1 MSLCDLVLLRF
12 VLTSCHT
19 TCALRVEQVTETD
32 QQCEA
37 LVFEAL
43 RVAFPGH
50 SFIGAPRSPPPWQP
64 APLARIST
72 PHHIVAGG
80 PSGKQAKTALGA
92 TVHRKSLTKWW
103 ERA

>member
-1 MSLCDLVLLRF
+1 MGTAGGAGDGDGPAVRGSGVR
-12 VLTSCHT
+12 
-19 TCALRVEQVTETD
+19 
-32 QQCEA
+32 
-37 LVFEAL
+37 
-43 RVAFPGH
+43 
-50 SFIGAPRSPPPWQP
+50 GAPRRLPWPQLHWCATVT

-72 PHHIVAGG
+72 SHHIVAGG